1 MKMTTRTPIEVL
13 ENQLSNAIK
22 QRDWNALRIQDLETE
37 ITDIKFDD
45 IAVYKM
51 IDDLE
56 KAIITLKVAED
67 GL

>member
-1 MKMTTRTPIEVL
+1 MTTRTPIEVL